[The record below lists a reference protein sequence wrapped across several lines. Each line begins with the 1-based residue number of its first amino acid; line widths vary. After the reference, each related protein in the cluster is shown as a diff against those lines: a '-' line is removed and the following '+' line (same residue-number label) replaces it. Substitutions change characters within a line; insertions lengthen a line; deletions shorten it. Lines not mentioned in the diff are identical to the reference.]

1 MLSCTYLQAG
11 GNAVTEAS
19 AASQTLVAESYS
31 PRNPGPYLQDMPPE
45 NQVRFTPVQ
54 VSAPRPACTCVRS
67 PDRSSCLGA
76 LILVLLFSEGPRY
89 IQRPKDQEGGCLCIE
104 LHCAIRTIEGCGL
117 SFDQMYALPVMMP
130 AGLQVL
136 LQIH

>member
-31 PRNPGPYLQDMPPE
+31 PRNPGPYPQDKPPE

-54 VSAPRPACTCVRS
+54 VSS
-67 PDRSSCLGA
+67 PKSPCLSCKKSPFHEGLPVPTS
-76 LILVLLFSEGPRY
+76 LITLVL
-89 IQRPKDQEGGCLCIE
+89 
-104 LHCAIRTIEGCGL
+104 
-117 SFDQMYALPVMMP
+117 
-130 AGLQVL
+130 
-136 LQIH
+136 